1 MRPGN
6 PSSKVFLILTF
17 FYFLPLFA
25 EVQVNLEDIQPTFE
39 EELENLGDTETEDA
53 NYIRLKKKTKN
64 QTTQKIVNL
73 RALDKITAKTLD
85 IDIILGEKKRFGYL
99 EIVPKNCKR
108 SADTSD
114 PGVVAYL
121 QVKDLS
127 DKRDEKI
134 FVFNGWTFSSSPTL
148 RPFDHPVY
156 DLWLTGCE
164 NI

>member
-6 PSSKVFLILTF
+6 LSSKVFLILTF
-17 FYFLPLFA
+17 FYFSPLFA

-39 EELENLGDTETEDA
+39 EEPENLDDTETEDT

-99 EIVPKNCKR
+99 EIVPKNCKQ
-108 SADTSD
+108 SADTSA
-114 PGVVAYL
+114 VSYTHL
-121 QVKDLS
+121 TL
-127 DKRDEKI
+127 
-134 FVFNGWTFSSSPTL
+134 PTIL
-148 RPFDHPVY
+148 RV
-156 DLWLTGCE
+156 
-164 NI
+164 